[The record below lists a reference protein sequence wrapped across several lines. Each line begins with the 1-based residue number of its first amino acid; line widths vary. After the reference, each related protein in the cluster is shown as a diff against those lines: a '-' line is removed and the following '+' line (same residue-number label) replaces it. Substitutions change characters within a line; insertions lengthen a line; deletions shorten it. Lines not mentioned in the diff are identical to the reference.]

1 MLGSAAPGP
10 FGGNIRPESHGTS
23 RTGELLLSCFRP
35 CVTRLSVPHA
45 DASGVPHAL
54 AHHTLPPH
62 GGQRWRAQLC
72 WQHKKHGHLLEQA
85 CRSVNPSRWSSTTNG
100 SLGGSLRPSPAHS
113 LACVSIEFKRGAT
126 RVQELIPVENIQ
138 RLREYLHAHPELR
151 KATGKG
157 A

>member
-1 MLGSAAPGP
+1 MYEGSRRRAWQVHRGVRPMLGSAAPGP

-100 SLGGSLRPSPAHS
+100 SLGGSLRHLPPTVSRACLSS
-113 LACVSIEFKRGAT
+113 LNEAPQGSRNSFR
-126 RVQELIPVENIQ
+126 
-138 RLREYLHAHPELR
+138 
-151 KATGKG
+151 
-157 A
+157 